1 MRVFAALRAAQHRE
15 LTLTQIFLVGTAHV
29 SKASVEEV
37 RSTIRRVRP
46 ATVLVE
52 LDAGRAQKLR
62 SGTQTSGADMLKVEL
77 VKRCG
82 VLR

>member
-1 MRVFAALRAAQHRE
+1 M
-15 LTLTQIFLVGTAHV
+15 
-29 SKASVEEV
+29 

-62 SGTQTSGADMLKVEL
+62 SGTQTSGADMLKVYL
-77 VKRCG
+77 VRRYG